1 MHVTIRNVP
10 WKFQHGLIRRCCD
23 FVMSQ
28 FCTEE
33 LMSQIEIEVVGVK
46 GQYDKEGALG
56 YCSVSDEHFGSN
68 KRIPTWF
75 TIELDT
81 AMTFDQLFVVLC
93 HELVHAKQYATLQLR
108 ERYHPT
114 YRKMWKDKDITDRY
128 YSHSPHE
135 QEAYR
140 KEMKLCNQFFASELE
155 K

>member
-1 MHVTIRNVP
+1 MYVTIRNVP

-23 FVMSQ
+23 FVLSQ

-33 LMSQIEIEVVGVK
+33 LKTQMEIEVVGVK
-46 GQYDKEGALG
+46 GLHDKEGALG
-56 YCSVSDEHFGSN
+56 YCSISDEHFGSG

-81 AMTFDQLFVVLC
+81 NLPFDQLFVVLC
-93 HELVHAKQYATLQLR
+93 HELVHVKQYATRQLR
-108 ERYHPT
+108 EKYHPT
-114 YRKMWKDKDITDRY
+114 YKKLWKDKDITDRY
-128 YSHSPHE
+128 YSHQPHE

-140 KEMKLCNQFFASELE
+140 RELKLCNQFFANQLE

>member
-1 MHVTIRNVP
+1 MYVTIRNVP

-23 FVMSQ
+23 FVLSQ

-33 LMSQIEIEVVGVK
+33 LKTQLEIEVVGVK
-46 GQYDKEGALG
+46 GLHDKEGALG
-56 YCSVSDEHFGSN
+56 YCSISDEHFGSG

-81 AMTFDQLFVVLC
+81 NLPFDCLYTVLC
-93 HELVHAKQYATLQLR
+93 HELVHVKQYATRQLR
-108 ERYHPT
+108 EKYHPT
-114 YRKMWKDKDITDRY
+114 YKKLWKDRDITDRY
-128 YSHSPHE
+128 YSHQPHE

-140 KEMKLCNQFFASELE
+140 KELRLCNQFFAHELE

>member
-1 MHVTIRNVP
+1 MYVTIRNVP

-23 FVMSQ
+23 FVISQ

-33 LMSQIEIEVVGVK
+33 LKTQMEIEVVGVK
-46 GQYDKEGALG
+46 GLHDKEGALG
-56 YCSVSDEHFGSN
+56 YCSVSDEHFGSG

-81 AMTFDQLFVVLC
+81 NLPFDYLYTVLC
-93 HELVHAKQYATLQLR
+93 HELVHVKQYATLQLR
-108 ERYHPT
+108 EKYHPT
-114 YRKMWKDKDITDRY
+114 YKKLWKDKDITDRY
-128 YSHSPHE
+128 YSHQPHE

-140 KEMKLCNQFFASELE
+140 RELRLCNQFFAHELE

>member
-1 MHVTIRNVP
+1 
-10 WKFQHGLIRRCCD
+10 
-23 FVMSQ
+23 
-28 FCTEE
+28 
-33 LMSQIEIEVVGVK
+33 MSQIEIEVVGVK

-128 YSHSPHE
+128 YSQSPHE

-140 KEMKLCNQFFASELE
+140 RELKLCTQFFASELE
-155 K
+155 N